1 MGGPHPALVDVA
13 LSAGNVA
20 WKDVNIV
27 WVPNLTGK
35 DSPAELLRKDP
46 SIDWVCVISP
56 DMLGLTGGIKD
67 TGSGAEGTVKGA
79 HVVVSTADATQAIA
93 DVYAVRKD
101 YLDAHRA
108 EVMKFVAAYLTATN
122 ELMAAKK
129 EYNDGKGKSA
139 LYVQTLQQA
148 QSFYGKEVL
157 PTIEVDAHGLVSD
170 AIFVG
175 LPGNISFF
183 TDAGNL
189 NGFNPRLKKTLDLL
203 TTIGLTKERVGF
215 DTARWDWPTVAKQAG
230 IAYTEQKQQSRIS
243 AESVE
248 LFPDSNLDERTI
260 AFFTIQFEPNQQEF
274 SLDTYAAD
282 FEKVVQQAQTFGNC
296 VVAIRGHAD
305 PTKTL
310 VDFLKA
316 GMATGL
322 IKRTGSQAEGYQYFY
337 NNKPL
342 DLNATADVLKAI
354 ESGDFGKTDPNPQDT
369 LQAALNLSH
378 TRADQVKKAVVA
390 YAKTKGYNLDP
401 SQIQPVGVGIREPIV
416 AKPRNM
422 DEAKRNMRVEFR
434 LTRIPAEAIKG
445 DEFDLLGGSK

>member
-1 MGGPHPALVDVA
+1 M
-13 LSAGNVA
+13 
-20 WKDVNIV
+20 
-27 WVPNLTGK
+27 
-35 DSPAELLRKDP
+35 
-46 SIDWVCVISP
+46 
-56 DMLGLTGGIKD
+56 
-67 TGSGAEGTVKGA
+67 
-79 HVVVSTADATQAIA
+79 
-93 DVYAVRKD
+93 
-101 YLDAHRA
+101 
-108 EVMKFVAAYLTATN
+108 
-122 ELMAAKK
+122 
-129 EYNDGKGKSA
+129 
-139 LYVQTLQQA
+139 
-148 QSFYGKEVL
+148 
-157 PTIEVDAHGLVSD
+157 
-170 AIFVG
+170 
-175 LPGNISFF
+175 
-183 TDAGNL
+183 
-189 NGFNPRLKKTLDLL
+189 
-203 TTIGLTKERVGF
+203 
-215 DTARWDWPTVAKQAG
+215 
-230 IAYTEQKQQSRIS
+230 
-243 AESVE
+243 
-248 LFPDSNLDERTI
+248 
-260 AFFTIQFEPNQQEF
+260 
-274 SLDTYAAD
+274 
-282 FEKVVQQAQTFGNC
+282 
-296 VVAIRGHAD
+296 VAIRGHAD